1 MPRLLTKCSFR
12 GATTSRSTTMFNRAK
27 ILWHWWCDMTLQEN
41 PNRFPVTDWKN
52 DFPSWVPL
60 SSVEVTTTQTP
71 ELDNAIVHW
80 NLFSSLK
87 PGCFIPVLWNQG
99 PRNPPW
105 KKNASRKFNS
115 VAQNKNYVFLVHYQH
130 LLAILLQMFCI
141 YTCANVND
149 RPMSSQDDPLS
160 GHCHV
165 TVSQCHFR
173 VPLPSSPPSIRCWL
187 THTCVVVSLCC
198 WNNMISSKC
207 QLFETTDPRVLSFPF
222 PFPCMLYSCSL
233 HIPFIS
239 LLFLS
244 CSFHFPFSLIKGIS
258 AEQNPPDLHSPD
270 WRSTLIWVS

>member
-1 MPRLLTKCSFR
+1 MWHDMTSQWRVWSFDLGNWPLKFVFKPEVRLFHTNLVKSRTKEPALEKKCLARTIGISVFCANLTAWHRTK
-12 GATTSRSTTMFNRAK
+12 TMF
-27 ILWHWWCDMTLQEN
+27 
-41 PNRFPVTDWKN
+41 
-52 DFPSWVPL
+52 
-60 SSVEVTTTQTP
+60 
-71 ELDNAIVHW
+71 
-80 NLFSSLK
+80 
-87 PGCFIPVLWNQG
+87 
-99 PRNPPW
+99 
-105 KKNASRKFNS
+105 
-115 VAQNKNYVFLVHYQH
+115 FLVHYQH

-173 VPLPSSPPSIRCWL
+173 VPLPSSPPSIPPSIRCWL
-187 THTCVVVSLCC
+187 THVCGVVSLCC

-239 LLFLS
+239 LHFLS
-244 CSFHFPFSLIKGIS
+244 CFFHFPFSLIKRIS